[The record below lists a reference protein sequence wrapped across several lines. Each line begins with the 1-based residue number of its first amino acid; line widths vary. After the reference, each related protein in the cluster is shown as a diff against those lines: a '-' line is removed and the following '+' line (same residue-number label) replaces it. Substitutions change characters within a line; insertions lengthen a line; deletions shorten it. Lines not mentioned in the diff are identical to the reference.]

1 MKYYGTKNNRDYG
14 FYENKFDGAIEISD
28 EQWVELLDKQNNGYV
43 IILYNGN
50 VISVKE
56 NEYEEKDGIWHKLS
70 KDEVQ
75 TRQLNIQN
83 EIRKQEIKE
92 KLEDLDKKRIRALS
106 EPALKDEETTWL
118 EYYNTQIFSL
128 RQELNQL

>member
-1 MKYYGTKNNRDYG
+1 MKYYGTKNNKDYG

-50 VISVKE
+50 VISVK
-56 NEYEEKDGIWHKLS
+56 
-70 KDEVQ
+70 
-75 TRQLNIQN
+75 LNIQN

>member
-1 MKYYGTKNNRDYG
+1 MKYYGTKNNKDYG

-106 EPALKDEETTWL
+106 EPALKDE
-118 EYYNTQIFSL
+118 
-128 RQELNQL
+128 